1 MYNKL
6 FFTALFLFLS
16 SQGLFS
22 QVTMGSTV
30 PPVSGALLDLKQKS
44 TTGGEANSTLGVNLP
59 RVSLI
64 AIDQLEPCAE
74 TSTANNKAH
83 AGLVV
88 YNTTDNSETD
98 NTLAPGI
105 YYWDGAHWR
114 AGMRVIS
121 RGYGPWYQVDD
132 PTLPSYE
139 VTTDSYLNAKAVVG
153 GANVIND
160 ATLSVHGGVNITG
173 DEALGGS
180 LDVVGATTLNSTTI
194 NVGSA
199 GKALIIE
206 DGSSSKSGKYLKAM
220 DNSGHAEWQSLGTIS
235 TSSPVSFKSGGITY
249 DAVNPT
255 GDIDTGASISLPPG
269 TWMIQC
275 AFLFYNPLY
284 GTSPGT
290 YNTSNDSHWARVTLK
305 KEDGTALTFAGASLV
320 SGNIQ
325 KRFKYNMI
333 SGYMIVKNGS
343 SSSITCKFT
352 LSANREGA
360 PWTTLPITA
369 FASGNAE
376 NAVVAFQLTE

>member
-153 GANVIND
+153 GTDVIND
-160 ATLSVHGGVNITG
+160 ATLSVHGGLSVTDTPIISNATALVVDTDGKIGTAASIPAKVAFIQSSASTYLTASDINSMNSQNRYTVPWLSSDVITNNNVLTYNSDNTFTINTSGIYEVSGYSNFSLNLTDTENSSKYTFLVLVSLQYLKSGETTWVDISSARYQSWPSAASGQNVQSLTYYYPYPATIYTFNTG
-173 DEALGGS
+173 DKIRITITNPSPIAS
-180 LDVVGATTLNSTTI
+180 YKWIIGAGLPFISPAT
-194 NVGSA
+194 G
-199 GKALIIE
+199 
-206 DGSSSKSGKYLKAM
+206 GKY
-220 DNSGHAEWQSLGTIS
+220 SRG
-235 TSSPVSFKSGGITY
+235 FK
-249 DAVNPT
+249 V
-255 GDIDTGASISLPPG
+255 
-269 TWMIQC
+269 Q
-275 AFLFYNPLY
+275 
-284 GTSPGT
+284 
-290 YNTSNDSHWARVTLK
+290 
-305 KEDGTALTFAGASLV
+305 AL
-320 SGNIQ
+320 
-325 KRFKYNMI
+325 
-333 SGYMIVKNGS
+333 
-343 SSSITCKFT
+343 
-352 LSANREGA
+352 
-360 PWTTLPITA
+360 
-369 FASGNAE
+369 
-376 NAVVAFQLTE
+376 